1 MNLEEAMALHKQ
13 LCNDLKKN
21 LTYPK
26 YLEIK
31 EQLIISQTI
40 IEFLYNDYLF
50 NLGKE
55 LITPKNNELQ
65 ELYDLLLN
73 CYGISK
79 ENLIYARRGYQ
90 K

>member
-1 MNLEEAMALHKQ
+1 MKLEDAMALHIQ

-31 EQLIISQTI
+31 EQIILSQNI
-40 IEFLYNDYLF
+40 IEFLYADYLF

-55 LITPKNNELQ
+55 LIKTKNNELD

-73 CYGISK
+73 CYGITR